1 MLNEEGV
8 CRVYDLQ
15 GEYQQYS
22 LGTEAGERGIIDVRI
37 HETGL
42 IALTGLLT
50 FLEVKEWSRA
60 KPLTLANPGPGAR
73 VHSFLI
79 LLMHVY
85 EV

>member
-60 KPLTLANPGPGAR
+60 KPLTLANPGAR
-73 VHSFLI
+73 VRSFLT
-79 LLMHVY
+79 LLMHAY
-85 EV
+85 EL